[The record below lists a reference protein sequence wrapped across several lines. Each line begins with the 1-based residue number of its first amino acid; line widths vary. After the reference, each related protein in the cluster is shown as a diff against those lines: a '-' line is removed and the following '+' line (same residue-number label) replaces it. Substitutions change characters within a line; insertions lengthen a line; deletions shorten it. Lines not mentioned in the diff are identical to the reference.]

1 MAPDFIQPGEIK
13 KLPEILLDI
22 DRNNGF
28 PQFQQHPAGLGDP
41 VTFSNISPSQF
52 RKPQQQQQHPQ
63 QHQQNINN
71 LQDPYMNRQ
80 TQQQQPS
87 PQQQQQQSYT
97 PHSSTPPPSI
107 QLNQNQQSRMSSNNI
122 NNQFYDPNL
131 IIPTHQLLQQQK
143 QFQPS
148 MDTLA
153 GQKLN
158 SESMLKRL
166 LFLVFKITHG
176 LAK

>member
-1 MAPDFIQPGEIK
+1 MRAHEVAPDFIQPGEIK

-22 DRNNGF
+22 DRNNGYG
-28 PQFQQHPAGLGDP
+28 FQQQPAGLGDP

-52 RKPQQQQQHPQ
+52 RKQQQQQQQQQH
-63 QHQQNINN
+63 QQNMN
-71 LQDPYMNRQ
+71 LQDPYMNWQ
-80 TQQQQPS
+80 QPQQQQSS

-107 QLNQNQQSRMSSNNI
+107 QLNQQSRMSSNNI
-122 NNQFYDPNL
+122 NSTSQFYDPNL
-131 IIPTHQLLQQQK
+131 IIPAHQLLQQQK
-143 QFQPS
+143 QFHPS

-158 SESMLKRL
+158 NESML
-166 LFLVFKITHG
+166 
-176 LAK
+176 